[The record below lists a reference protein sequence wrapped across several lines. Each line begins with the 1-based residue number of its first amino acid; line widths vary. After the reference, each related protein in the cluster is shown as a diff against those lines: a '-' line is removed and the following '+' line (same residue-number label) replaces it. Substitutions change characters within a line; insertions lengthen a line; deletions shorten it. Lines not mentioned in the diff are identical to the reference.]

1 MDLQVMM
8 PRTLDAAKIAAVH
21 DQQSLT
27 QQQQLSSRSKKDVD
41 DQQRQVQT
49 MLSATHDGKVTTE
62 DLDQEKQNKRRQHDR
77 GADKEAESTQS
88 GNEKVA
94 SHSPDNAVGHKIDIK
109 T

>member
-1 MDLQVMM
+1 MM

-49 MLSATHDGKVTTE
+49 MLSANHDGKVTTE

-77 GADKEAESTQS
+77 GADKEAESAQS
-88 GNEKVA
+88 GTEKVA

>member
-1 MDLQVMM
+1 MM

-27 QQQQLSSRSKKDVD
+27 HQQQLSSRSKKDVD

-49 MLSATHDGKVTTE
+49 MLSSNHEGKVTTE
-62 DLDQEKQNKRRQHDR
+62 DLDQEKHKKRRQHDR
-77 GADKEAESTQS
+77 GDDTEAESAQR
-88 GNEKVA
+88 GNENGA
-94 SHSPDNAVGHKIDIK
+94 SHSLDNVVGHKIDIK

>member
-1 MDLQVMM
+1 MM

-27 QQQQLSSRSKKDVD
+27 QQQQLSSRSKKEVE

-49 MLSATHDGKVTTE
+49 MLSANHDGKVTTE
-62 DLDQEKQNKRRQHDR
+62 DLDQEKKNKRRQHDR
-77 GADKEAESTQS
+77 GDDKEAESAQI

>member
-1 MDLQVMM
+1 MM
-8 PRTLDAAKIAAVH
+8 PRTLDAAKVAAAH

-49 MLSATHDGKVTTE
+49 MLSANQDGKVTTE
-62 DLDQEKQNKRRQHDR
+62 DLDQEKRNKRRQQDR
-77 GADKEAESTQS
+77 GDDKDAESAQS
-88 GNEKVA
+88 GNENVA
-94 SHSPDNAVGHKIDIK
+94 SHSHDNVVGNKIDIK